1 MESKLENAVQLLQSE
16 GFAGA
21 YSFVFMI
28 RWASLAGDKA
38 LLQRIGKSLEEMEYP
53 LPMSM
58 RSIMRRPGPL
68 SVNLP
73 RRF

>member
-21 YSFVFMI
+21 YSFVF
-28 RWASLAGDKA
+28 
-38 LLQRIGKSLEEMEYP
+38 P

-58 RSIMRRPGPL
+58 RSIMRRPGLL